1 MFHQIPQPPTSI
13 PPDLE
18 SKIRDRIEQI
28 NTVANLF
35 PGVIIIHRMPGFSLE
50 YMSPNGLQQLGITLE
65 TFRSYSVLEYT
76 EKYFNL
82 EDAEDYAPKL
92 HAMIDSNSDEN
103 VTFFQQVKING
114 SADWAWHMSIVK
126 ILLRDDEGLPL
137 LIINMAY
144 KVDPMQHIN
153 KKVDRLLKEN
163 DFLRKNI
170 NRFSQLTK
178 QECVVL
184 KLLALGVSAGETA
197 EKLFITEGTV
207 ETHRKNIRRKLNTS
221 AYYELCEYARAF
233 DLI

>member
-1 MFHQIPQPPTSI
+1 MSTV
-13 PPDLE
+13 PDLE
-18 SKIRDRIEQI
+18 SKIRDRIEEI
-28 NTVANLF
+28 NAVANLF

-50 YMSPNGLQQLGITLE
+50 YMSPNGLAQLGISLAE
-65 TFRSYSVLEYT
+65 FRNYSILEYT

-92 HAMIDSNSDEN
+92 HAMIENNTDEN

-114 SADWAWHMSIVK
+114 SQDWAWHMSIVK

-144 KVDPMQHIN
+144 KVDPMQHIT
-153 KKVDRLLKEN
+153 KKVDRILKEN
-163 DFLRKNI
+163 DFLRKNLH
-170 NRFSQLTK
+170 RFSQLTK
-178 QECVVL
+178 RECEVL
-184 KLLALGVSAGETA
+184 KHLALGSSSAETA
-197 EKLFITEGTV
+197 NELFITESTV

-221 AYYELCEYARAF
+221 AYFELCEYARAF

>member
-1 MFHQIPQPPTSI
+1 MMIEN
-13 PPDLE
+13 LE
-18 SKIRDRIEQI
+18 SKIRDRIAQI
-28 NTVANLF
+28 DAVANLL

-50 YMSPNGLQQLGITLE
+50 YMSPNGLAQLGISLAVFRNYTL
-65 TFRSYSVLEYT
+65 LEYT

-92 HAMIDSNSDEN
+92 HAMIDNNTDEN

-114 SADWAWHMSIVK
+114 SQDWTWHMSIVK

-137 LIINMAY
+137 LVINMAY
-144 KVDPMQHIN
+144 KVDPMQHIT
-153 KKVDRLLKEN
+153 KKVDRILKEN
-163 DFLRKNI
+163 DFLRKNL
-170 NRFSQLTK
+170 NRFSKLTK

-184 KLLALGVSAGETA
+184 KLLALGSSSAETA

-207 ETHRKNIRRKLNTS
+207 ETHRKNIRKKLDTS
-221 AYYELCEYARAF
+221 AYFELCEYARAF